1 MHYIGEDD
9 CMREKV
15 MTILLIILIIC
26 FIPIFVTTMLRGIP
40 KEKQEIEVV
49 DNTVRVMVNDEEK
62 VVALEDYLIGVV
74 AAEMPYNF
82 YEEALKAQAVA
93 ARTYT
98 LKKLGEHDNIIFS
111 NDLQAYLTKEDME
124 DRWGTGSFAKYYNKI
139 KKAVEDTSDEVVV
152 YQGDLIEA
160 VFHSTSS
167 GKTQSAKE
175 VWGEE
180 IPYLVSV
187 DSAEDVNSPKYLH
200 NSTFSLQEFTKKI
213 QEYESDFEFYSAD
226 VTSEIQIINR
236 TPEGYVAKIQIG
248 NKILDGEVVRK
259 YLDLASSNF
268 TMNVDGVQIEV
279 LCKGYGHGVGM
290 SQYGADNLAGK
301 GLSYK
306 EILEYYYTGAVVS
319 KLP

>member
-1 MHYIGEDD
+1 
-9 CMREKV
+9 MREKV
-15 MTILLIILIIC
+15 MTILLVILIIC

-40 KEKQEIEVV
+40 KEKQDSEVV
-49 DNTVRVMVNDEEK
+49 DTTVRVMVNGEEK
-62 VVALEDYLIGVV
+62 VMALDDYLIGVV

-98 LKKLGEHDNIIFS
+98 LKKLGDYDNLIFS
-111 NDLQAYLTKEDME
+111 NDLQAYLTEEDME
-124 DRWGTGSFAKYYNKI
+124 NRWGTGSFAKYYSKI
-139 KKAVEDTSDEVVV
+139 KKAVEDTADEVVV

-175 VWGEE
+175 VWGQD

-187 DSAEDVNSPKYLH
+187 DSAEDVNSPEYLH
-200 NSTFSLQEFTKKI
+200 NSTYTLQDFTSKI
-213 QEYESDFEFYSAD
+213 KAYETDFQFYSAD
-226 VTSEIQIINR
+226 VASEIQIINR

-268 TMNVDGVQIEV
+268 TINVTDDQIEV

-290 SQYGADNLAGK
+290 SQYGADSLAQK
-301 GLSYK
+301 GYSYK

-319 KLP
+319 ELP

>member
-1 MHYIGEDD
+1 
-9 CMREKV
+9 MREKV

-139 KKAVEDTSDEVVV
+139 KKAVEDTRDEVVV

-200 NSTFSLQEFTKKI
+200 NSNFSLQEFTKKI

-268 TMNVDGVQIEV
+268 TINVDGEQIEV

-301 GLSYK
+301 GHSYK
-306 EILEYYYTGAVVS
+306 EILEYYYTGAAVS